1 MGFGLPAAIG
11 AKIAKPDKIVVDI
24 DGDASFLMSGLELA
38 SAAEYNIG
46 VKVLIMNNNAQG
58 MVYRWQ
64 SKLIQTGAITLLIYF
79 VELMFDDR
87 FALTR
92 MVNPDFALLAQSM
105 GVHAIECRTAEELP
119 EKMKEFLMYDNNLP
133 IVMVCQVDEEEALYP
148 IVRSVPSVSLPCLNL
163 H

>member
-64 SKLIQTGAITLLIYF
+64 K
-79 VELMFDDR
+79 LMFDDR

-148 IVRSVPSVSLPCLNL
+148 IVPPGKAIHELVMHPSLPLNPVYK
-163 H
+163 